1 MTCQIG
7 DDLIS
12 MTKIINDKNRSIKI
26 VHSSERNKFISK
38 NDEEM
43 DARAIQAVK
52 AALHKAE
59 FCKKPI
65 AKFDVKTRTAYV
77 EYPDGRKVNVE

>member
-1 MTCQIG
+1 MGKTRE
-7 DDLIS
+7 
-12 MTKIINDKNRSIKI
+12 INNNNRCIRI
-26 VHSSERNKFISK
+26 VHSSERNRFISE
-38 NDEEM
+38 NDVEM

-65 AKFDVKTRTAYV
+65 AKFDADTRTAYV
-77 EYPDGRKVNVE
+77 EYPDGRKVNVK

>member
-1 MTCQIG
+1 MGMTRE
-7 DDLIS
+7 
-12 MTKIINDKNRSIKI
+12 INNNNRCIRI
-26 VHSSERNKFISK
+26 VYSSEQNDYISQ
-38 NDEEM
+38 NDAEM

-65 AKFDVKTRTAYV
+65 AKFDTETRTAYV
-77 EYPDGRKVNVE
+77 EYPDGRKVNVK

>member
-1 MTCQIG
+1 
-7 DDLIS
+7 

-26 VHSSERNKFISK
+26 VHSSERNIFISK

>member
-1 MTCQIG
+1 
-7 DDLIS
+7 

-77 EYPDGRKVNVE
+77 EYPDGRKINVE

>member
-1 MTCQIG
+1 
-7 DDLIS
+7 